1 MANALTKLPSKI
13 GDSFKK
19 MSKGQKTRI
28 VVLAVIVIV
37 IIIAVSVVLNQKNYT
52 VLYSGMDASEAGEV
66 LSTLEDMGVD
76 AKAQGTG
83 TILVEESQVD
93 TVRMELAAQGIP
105 SSGTSGY
112 DIFQNASG
120 LGVTEMEKQTYYK
133 FQLEENMRKTINK
146 MDKIKDSVVTLDLG
160 ENSSYVL
167 SDNKEPA
174 TASVMLTLKDEKS
187 KLDSGEVKAIAE
199 LVASS
204 ISGMSPD
211 DVRIV
216 DSQANL
222 YNAGGDDDEV
232 TAVDTQMGLQSS
244 VQQQLQ
250 SQITN
255 LLTPVFG
262 EDNVLAQVNV
272 KLNFDD
278 TTTETVEFEPPADGS
293 EGLAVSM
300 KELVEAIGSD
310 QDGAVAGVDANGS
323 ASEYLSALE
332 SDDGATYYNISR
344 EANYEL
350 NQTKKQ
356 IKEAKGKIEDLSVS
370 VALNENSDAASYAE
384 QAKLLVAGAIGVD
397 EDRITVQTLPFQEA
411 AAASG
416 SEVTDAMQTQQEML
430 KSVQSASTLR
440 LVIIAVTV
448 LVVLIILFMIVR
460 MFRKK
465 PEPVTGVE
473 YVADEVIIPG
483 AVPVEDNADV
493 NLDDLE
499 AGDGKMS
506 ILEDYINKN
515 PESVA
520 NLLRN
525 WLNEE

>member
-1 MANALTKLPSKI
+1 MATVLTKLPSKI
-13 GDSFKK
+13 RDSFAK
-19 MSKGQKTRI
+19 MTKGQKIRLI
-28 VVLAVIVIV
+28 VLAVIVIV
-37 IIIAVSVVLNQKNYT
+37 IISAVSVFLNQKNYT

-66 LSTLEDMGVD
+66 LAVLQEMGVD

-83 TILVEESQVD
+83 TILVEESQAD
-93 TVRMELAAQGIP
+93 AVRMELAAQGYP
-105 SSGTSGY
+105 STGISY
-112 DIFQNASG
+112 EIFQNASG

-133 FQLEENMRKTINK
+133 FQLEENLRKTINK
-146 MDKIKDSVVTLDLG
+146 MEKIKDSVVTLDLG

-167 SDNKEPA
+167 SENKSPA
-174 TASVMLTLKDEKS
+174 TASVFVTLKDEKS
-187 KLDSGEVKAIAE
+187 MLDSSEVKAIAE
-199 LVASS
+199 LVAGS

-222 YNAGGDDDEV
+222 YNAGSDEDGV
-232 TAVDTQMGLQSS
+232 TTVNTQMGLQAS

-250 SQITN
+250 EQITN
-255 LLTPVFG
+255 LLAPVFG

-278 TTTETVEFEPPADGS
+278 TVTETVEFEPPANGT

-300 KELVEAIGSD
+300 KELVEAISSD
-310 QDGAVAGVDANGS
+310 QQGSVAGIDANGA

-332 SDDGATYYNISR
+332 GDDGATYYNISR

-370 VALNENSDAASYAE
+370 VALNANSEAADYAE
-384 QAKLLVAGAIGVD
+384 EARQLVAGAIGVD
-397 EDRITVQTLPFQEA
+397 EERVTVQVLPFREKTE
-411 AAASG
+411 S
-416 SEVTDAMQTQQEML
+416 SEVAEAIETQQKIL
-430 KSVQSASTLR
+430 SSVERAATMR
-440 LVIIAVTV
+440 LIIIAATA
-448 LVVLIILFMIVR
+448 LVVLIILFMMVR
-460 MFRKK
+460 MFVKK
-465 PEPVTGVE
+465 PEPAPSME
-473 YVADEVIIPG
+473 YVADEVIIPS
-483 AVPVEDNADV
+483 APVQEEE
-493 NLDDLE
+493 LTLEDLE
-499 AGDGKMS
+499 AEDSKMA

>member
-1 MANALTKLPSKI
+1 
-13 GDSFKK
+13 
-19 MSKGQKTRI
+19 MSKGQRTRI
-28 VVLAVIVIV
+28 IVLAIIVVVIVI
-37 IIIAVSVVLNQKNYT
+37 AVSTFLNQKSYA

-66 LSTLEDMGVD
+66 LQTLTDMGVD

-83 TILVEESQVD
+83 TILVEESQAD
-93 TVRMELAAQGIP
+93 TVRMELAAQGYP
-105 SSGTSGY
+105 STGIKY
-112 DIFQNASG
+112 DIFQNAAG

-133 FQLEENMRKTINK
+133 FQLQENMRQTINK

-174 TASVMLTLKDEKS
+174 TASVMLTLKDESS
-187 KLDSGEVKAIAE
+187 KLDSTEVKAIAE

-204 ISGMSPD
+204 ISGMSVD

-222 YNAGGDDDEV
+222 YNAGGDDEA

-250 SQITN
+250 NQITN

-262 EDNVLAQVNV
+262 DGNVLAQVNV

-278 TTTETVEFEPPADGS
+278 TTTETVEFQPPADGT

-300 KELVEAIGSD
+300 KELVEAIGSED
-310 QDGAVAGVDANGS
+310 DGAVAGVDANGS
-323 ASEYLSALE
+323 ASEYLAALE

-384 QAKLLVAGAIGVD
+384 QAKLLVANAIGVD
-397 EDRITVQTLPFQEA
+397 EDRITVQTLPFQEP

-416 SEVTDAMQTQQEML
+416 NEVTDAIQTQQEML
-430 KSVQSASTLR
+430 NSVQSASTLR
-440 LVIIAVTV
+440 LVIIAVTA

-465 PEPVTGVE
+465 PEPVSGVE

-483 AVPVEDNADV
+483 AIPVQDGSDV

-499 AGDGKMS
+499 AEDGKMS